1 MPTSSGTRRFTEA
14 ERELT
19 RRWLDQWKTAGP
31 VLEAERIAALRGLDE
46 AGAARI
52 ASDMLWPLAAPGGG
66 DDGAALLG
74 MSAALRRLA
83 EQR

>member
-1 MPTSSGTRRFTEA
+1 MATSGVTRRFTEA

-31 VLEAERIAALRGLDE
+31 ALEAERIAALRELDE
-46 AGAARI
+46 SDAARI
-52 ASDMLWPLAAPGGG
+52 ASEMLWPLSAPGGG
-66 DDGAALLG
+66 DDAAALLP

-83 EQR
+83 GHR